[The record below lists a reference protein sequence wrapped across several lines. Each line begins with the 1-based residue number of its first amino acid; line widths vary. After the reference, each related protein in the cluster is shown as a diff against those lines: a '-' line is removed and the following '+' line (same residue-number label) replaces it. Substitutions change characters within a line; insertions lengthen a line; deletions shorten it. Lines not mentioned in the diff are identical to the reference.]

1 MKQRLAYGLLS
12 AWALFLVSCHA
23 LARTVTVTNEDGTTT
38 TTTVGDTLADGMVAS
53 SEGVSSF
60 VATLVAAATGNPVLA
75 AAASAGTFAG
85 IGALSQKLRPGD

>member
-12 AWALFLVSCHA
+12 AWALFLVSCHT
-23 LARTVTVTNEDGTTT
+23 LARTVTVTDENGTTT

-53 SEGVSSF
+53 AEGAGSL

-75 AAASAGTFAG
+75 AAASAGTIAG
-85 IGALSQKLRPGD
+85 LGALSQKLRPRQ